1 MMKLQSKSFMVI
13 LFACFCYSHSD
24 TDRRCHIQEAPPQKK
39 QISPLIKVAESGI
52 SIPIHAFCFAM
63 DYPTILRVTS
73 DFRQEWQFR
82 KLLQH
87 LSRCQRKFTGT
98 LIQPVDQGGILF
110 QQGRYLPI
118 VGQKLS

>member
-1 MMKLQSKSFMVI
+1 MCQCAEKLQRRGTSGIVDIDYVGGSGI
-13 LFACFCYSHSD
+13 H
-24 TDRRCHIQEAPPQKK
+24 RRCEVKK
-39 QISPLIKVAESGI
+39 QDLKIFSWKDERCGVRKWHLSVLGNLF
-52 SIPIHAFCFAM
+52 H
-63 DYPTILRVTS
+63 
-73 DFRQEWQFR
+73 QFR